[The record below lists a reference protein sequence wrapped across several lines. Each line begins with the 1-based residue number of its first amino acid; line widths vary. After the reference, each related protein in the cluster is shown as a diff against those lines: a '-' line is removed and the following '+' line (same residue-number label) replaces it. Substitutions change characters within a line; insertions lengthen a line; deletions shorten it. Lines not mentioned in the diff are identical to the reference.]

1 MSPAEPP
8 VTSPDPAPPSPRRRR
23 GRLLALGVG
32 VVAALALA
40 YGLFLMPSSSP
51 AVAPFSL
58 PRLGGGP
65 DVVYPPASSVHATAQ
80 GTVITFFASW
90 CTPCHKDV
98 PVIAAFANGRSAS
111 LHDVRFVGVDGDDA
125 PTAGLAFARTSGVHF
140 PVGSDQ
146 SEKVANAL
154 GLTGLPDTVFV
165 NGSGHVAHIVRGPV
179 TAGELRE
186 WTGQISAT

>member
-1 MSPAEPP
+1 MA
-8 VTSPDPAPPSPRRRR
+8 
-23 GRLLALGVG
+23 VG

-40 YGLFLMPSSSP
+40 VGLFLKPSSSP
-51 AVAPFSL
+51 AVASFSL

-65 DVVYPPASSVHATAQ
+65 AVVYPPASSTGGGAAA

-98 PVIAAFANGRSAS
+98 PVIATFANGRSGS
-111 LHDVRFVGVDGDDA
+111 LHGVRFVGVDGDDA
-125 PTAGLAFARTSGVHF
+125 PTSGLAFARTSGVHF

-146 SEKVANAL
+146 NERVANAL

-165 NGSGHVAHIVRGPV
+165 NGSGHVVHIVRGPV

-186 WTGQISAT
+186 WTGRISST